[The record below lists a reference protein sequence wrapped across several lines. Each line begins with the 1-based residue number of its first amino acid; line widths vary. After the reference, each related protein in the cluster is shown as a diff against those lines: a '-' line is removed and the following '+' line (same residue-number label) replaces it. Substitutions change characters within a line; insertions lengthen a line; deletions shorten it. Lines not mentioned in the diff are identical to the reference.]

1 MGTLDR
7 LLSEIVSR
15 SREAEKIIRGY
26 IHRTPIDRSD
36 TFSRLSNCDV
46 YLKYENLQ
54 KTGSFKVRG
63 ALYKVYKAYING
75 AKGVVAA
82 SAGNHAQGVAY
93 AARVFGLSSIVV
105 MPKTAP
111 ISKIDATKGYG
122 AKVILHG
129 DVIDEAEERAME
141 IAEEQKYV
149 FIHPFN
155 DVDIISGQATIAW
168 EIIEQLSNFDMIV
181 VPIGGGGLASGIIS
195 VIKNIKPDIK
205 IVGVE
210 PRNAPKFYESMR
222 QGKIVN
228 VDVRPSIA
236 DGLVAKKPGTLT
248 FEIVSNFIDDIV
260 LVDEDEI
267 AYTMFMLLERAKMLV
282 EGAGAASLAS
292 IISGKI
298 SDIGGRRVLALI
310 TGGNVDLTSI
320 YRIIMKGL
328 LVYGRIMKIR
338 GYVPDVPGTLHKIL
352 TILAKYGCNILEIR
366 HERYHEKALPW
377 HTDLEILM
385 EIPSKDYIDRI
396 INELKSIGI
405 EMNIE
410 K

>member
-1 MGTLDR
+1 MAIINNVLH
-7 LLSEIVSR
+7 EIINR
-15 SREAEKIIRGY
+15 SREAEKIIRSY
-26 IHRTPIDRSD
+26 IHRTPIDRSE
-36 TFSRLSNCDV
+36 TFSRISNCDV

-93 AARVFGLSSIVV
+93 AARVFGLPSIVV
-105 MPKTAP
+105 MPRTAP
-111 ISKIDATKGYG
+111 ISKIDATKNYG
-122 AKVILHG
+122 AKIILYG
-129 DVIDEAEERAME
+129 DIIDEAEEKAKE
-141 IAEEQKYV
+141 VAEDQDFV
-149 FIHPFN
+149 FIHPYN
-155 DVDIISGQATIAW
+155 DIDVIAGQATIAW
-168 EIIEQLSNFDMIV
+168 EILEQLSNFDIVV

-195 VIKNIKPDIK
+195 IIKSVKPSIK

-210 PRNAPKFYESMR
+210 PKNAPKFYESLKC
-222 QGKIVN
+222 GKIVSI
-228 VDVRPSIA
+228 DVKPSIA
-236 DGLVAKKPGTLT
+236 DGLIAKKPGTLT
-248 FEIVSNFIDDIV
+248 FEIISKLIDDIV

-267 AYTMFMLLERAKMLV
+267 AYTMFLLLERAKMLV
-282 EGAGAASLAS
+282 EGAGAVSLAAILS
-292 IISGKI
+292 RKI
-298 SDIGGRRVLALI
+298 SNIDGKKVLALI

-320 YRIIMKGL
+320 YRIILKGL
-328 LVYGRIMKIR
+328 LVYGRIVKIR

-352 TILAKYGCNILEIR
+352 TVLTKYGCNILEIR

-385 EIPSKDYIDRI
+385 EVPSKDYVDQI
-396 INELKSIGI
+396 ISELKSIGI

>member
-1 MGTLDR
+1 MATIDNILH
-7 LLSEIVSR
+7 EIINR
-15 SREAEKIIRGY
+15 SREAEKVIRSY
-26 IHRTPIDRSD
+26 IHRTPIDRSE
-36 TFSRLSNCDV
+36 TFSRISNCNV

-93 AARVFGLSSIVV
+93 AAKVFGLPSIVV

-111 ISKIDATKGYG
+111 ISKIEATKNYG
-122 AKVILHG
+122 AKVILQG
-129 DVIDEAEERAME
+129 EVIDEAEEKAKE
-141 IAEEQKYV
+141 IAENQNFV
-149 FIHPFN
+149 FVHPYN
-155 DVDIISGQATIAW
+155 DIDVIAGQATIAW
-168 EIIEQLSNFDMIV
+168 EILEQLSDCDIIV

-195 VIKNIKPDIK
+195 IIKSIKPNIRV
-205 IVGVE
+205 IGVE
-210 PRNAPKFYESMR
+210 PKNAPKFYESLKC
-222 QGKIVN
+222 GKIVSI
-228 VDVRPSIA
+228 DVRPSIA
-236 DGLVAKKPGTLT
+236 DGLIAKKPGVLT
-248 FEIVSNFIDDIV
+248 FEIISKLIDDIV

-267 AYTMFMLLERAKMLV
+267 AYTMFLLLERAKMLV
-282 EGAGAASLAS
+282 EGAGAASLTA
-292 IISGKI
+292 ILSGRIRNIDGKK
-298 SDIGGRRVLALI
+298 VLALI

-320 YRIIMKGL
+320 YRIILKGL
-328 LVYGRIMKIR
+328 LIYGRIVKIR

-352 TILAKYGCNILEIR
+352 TVLAKYGCNILEIR

-385 EIPSKDYIDRI
+385 EIPSKDYVNQI
-396 INELKSIGI
+396 ISELKSIGI

>member
-1 MGTLDR
+1 MALINNI
-7 LLSEIVSR
+7 LHEIINR
-15 SREAEKIIRGY
+15 SREAEKIIRSY
-26 IHRTPIDRSD
+26 IHRTPIDRSE
-36 TFSRLSNCDV
+36 TFSRISNCDI

-93 AARVFGLSSIVV
+93 AAKVFGLPSIVV

-111 ISKIDATKGYG
+111 ISKIDATKNYG
-122 AKVILHG
+122 AKIILYG
-129 DVIDEAEERAME
+129 DVIDEAEEKAKE
-141 IAEEQKYV
+141 VAEDQNFV
-149 FIHPFN
+149 FIHPYN
-155 DVDIISGQATIAW
+155 DIDVIAGQATIAW
-168 EIIEQLSNFDMIV
+168 EILEQLSNFDIVV

-195 VIKNIKPDIK
+195 IIKSVKPSIK
-205 IVGVE
+205 IIGVE
-210 PRNAPKFYESMR
+210 PKNAPKFYESLKC
-222 QGKIVN
+222 GKIVSI
-228 VDVRPSIA
+228 DVKPSIA
-236 DGLVAKKPGTLT
+236 DGLIAKKPGTLT
-248 FEIVSNFIDDIV
+248 FEIISKLIDDIV

-267 AYTMFMLLERAKMLV
+267 AYTMFLLLERAKMLV
-282 EGAGAASLAS
+282 EGAGAVSLAS
-292 IISGKI
+292 ILSRKI
-298 SDIGGRRVLALI
+298 SSIDGKKVLALI

-320 YRIIMKGL
+320 YRIILKGL
-328 LVYGRIMKIR
+328 LVYGRIVKIR

-352 TILAKYGCNILEIR
+352 TVLTKYGCNILEIR

-385 EIPSKDYIDRI
+385 EIPSKDYVDQI